1 MKREYGMEA
10 GRMLKVKR
18 GIIKTGLFLFLC
30 AGAILCSLCFEMQ
43 VQAAETK
50 ESEAQTQ
57 AERSYIDDWLSTYD
71 MSDINQGMDN
81 LFPEMNI
88 DADELLF
95 MIMEGKFL
103 EAFTMLTGWIR
114 EALAGEMEGIR
125 RIFIYILVLG
135 VVSALFS
142 GFSDLFVGQ
151 QVAQAGFYFLYIF
164 LMVIMTR
171 VFLFVSQI
179 AVSAVENIVLFV
191 KLFIPTYFVAVGAAQ
206 GAASAVYYYQM
217 MLIIA
222 YLVESFLNT
231 VLIPFIYS
239 YVILALLNGLWAEE
253 KLSLLL
259 EILEKGIVM
268 ALKVSMGIVTS
279 LSLVQAV
286 IVPVA
291 SQLKISAMRKAI
303 SAIPGIGGVA
313 EGVTELVMGSAV
325 LIKNSMGVLLLVLI
339 FGACILPLLKIVVV
353 TATVKLGAAVTGIVS
368 DKRIASCTNR
378 VGVGCFLLF
387 RCVFTSMAL
396 FIIVIAVVSYTI
408 SY

>member
-1 MKREYGMEA
+1 MEA

-164 LMVIMTR
+164 LMVIMPR

>member
-1 MKREYGMEA
+1 MEA

-142 GFSDLFVGQ
+142 GISDLFVGQ

>member
-1 MKREYGMEA
+1 MEA
-10 GRMLKVKR
+10 ERTLKVK
-18 GIIKTGLFLFLC
+18 KLLFLI
-30 AGAILCSLCFEMQ
+30 AGILFCSFCFEIQ
-43 VQAAETK
+43 VQAVEAEDTK
-50 ESEAQTQ
+50 SETQT
-57 AERSYIDDWLSTYD
+57 ERSYIDDWLSAYD

-81 LFPEMNI
+81 LFPEMNL

-95 MIMEGKFL
+95 MIMEGEFL
-103 EAFTMLTGWIR
+103 EAFTLLTGRIR
-114 EALAGEMEGIR
+114 EALIGELGGIR

-151 QVAQAGFYFLYIF
+151 QVAQAGFYFLYLF

-217 MLIIA
+217 MLMIA

-231 VLIPFIYS
+231 VLIPFIYT

-339 FGACILPLLKIVVV
+339 LGACILPLLKIVIV
-353 TATVKLGAAVTGIVS
+353 TAVVKLGAAVTGIVS

-408 SY
+408 SW